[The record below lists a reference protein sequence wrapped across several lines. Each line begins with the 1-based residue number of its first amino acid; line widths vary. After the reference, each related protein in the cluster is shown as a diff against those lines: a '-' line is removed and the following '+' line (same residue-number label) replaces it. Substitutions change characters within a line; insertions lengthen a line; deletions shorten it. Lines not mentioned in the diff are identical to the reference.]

1 MPASAV
7 RLTTDLE
14 SVPGVRVSPGVSRCP
29 VSGVLGA
36 SYDGRRSRVTYRR
49 NLLRGYNS
57 IQAKI

>member
-7 RLTTDLE
+7 RLTTE
-14 SVPGVRVSPGVSRCP
+14 SRKCAWCEGVPGGVPVSRVRC
-29 VSGVLGA
+29 A
-36 SYDGRRSRVTYRR
+36 RCSYDGRRSRVTYRR